1 MIKGPWPRQSTTATL
16 WKHSVVVC
24 LQRKREGARAVG
36 RKKVERERE
45 REREKDLF
53 VLVSNWLL
61 LCDVTGFLHLSHIW
75 HTNFL
80 KFNFVFKL
88 RKQKLLWW
96 LPSSLSC
103 KAHCSSMAPSPF
115 RSLFLLFFPY
125 THYFFSVAHL
135 HNLKDFSISLAI
147 CTCGSSSFFSL
158 FPSVLLFV
166 FWSVL

>member
-24 LQRKREGARAVG
+24 LQRKREGGWAVG

-45 REREKDLF
+45 RKIFLF
-53 VLVSNWLL
+53 WWAI
-61 LCDVTGFLHLSHIW
+61 GFYCVILRDFCIF
-75 HTNFL
+75 HTSDTQNFL
-80 KFNFVFKL
+80 KLNFVFKL

-115 RSLFLLFFPY
+115 RSLFLLFFPLY
-125 THYFFSVAHL
+125 TLFFL
-135 HNLKDFSISLAI
+135 
-147 CTCGSSSFFSL
+147 CRSSSKFER
-158 FPSVLLFV
+158 LLYFT
-166 FWSVL
+166 SDLHLR